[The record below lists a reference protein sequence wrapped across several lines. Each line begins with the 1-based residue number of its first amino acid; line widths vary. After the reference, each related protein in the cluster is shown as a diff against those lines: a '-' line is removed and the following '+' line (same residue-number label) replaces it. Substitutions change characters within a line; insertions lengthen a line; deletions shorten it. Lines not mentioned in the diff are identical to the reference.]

1 MLEIRRKKVIWTI
14 SLISFLVLVLGFS
27 YYLYTQYRGFNYFI
41 HPPSY
46 YDQLSYIKLIIFSVF
61 QLISIVTCGLLVISL
76 LLDKIYID
84 YERLFYI
91 TCLSLCVTTII
102 LEYFKF
108 WERMYNEVMASYIIV
123 GAMTMGII
131 SLLCNILVN
140 FVEDKIANNFYRQI
154 EET

>member
-14 SLISFLVLVLGFS
+14 SLISFLVLALGVS
-27 YYLYTQYRGFNYFI
+27 LYLYTNYRGFNYFI

-61 QLISIVTCGLLVISL
+61 QLISIVTCGLLAISVW
-76 LLDKIYID
+76 LDKIYID
-84 YERLFYI
+84 YEKLFYI
-91 TCLSLCVTTII
+91 TCFSLCITTII

-123 GAMTMGII
+123 GAMTLAMF
-131 SLLCNILVN
+131 SLSVNVLIN
-140 FVEDKIANNFYRQI
+140 FVKDKIANNYVQLEKI
-154 EET
+154 